1 MADKKDITIDEN
13 IFEETIENEKGNV
26 KISDEVI
33 SIIAT
38 MATSEVP
45 GVHSMSGNITSG
57 IVEFL
62 GGKKSPSK
70 GIKVT
75 VDDLGNITLDIHIT
89 ITYGYKIPDIAWE
102 VQEKVKKAV
111 EELTGMPVAKVN
123 IHVDGVSIDKSKK
136 EEEEAPA
143 DDPEEAAE
151 TEEKE
156 ETEE

>member
-1 MADKKDITIDEN
+1 MADKKDITIEEEN

-89 ITYGYKIPDIAWE
+89 ITYGYKIPDVAWE

-111 EELTGMPVAKVN
+111 EELTGMPVQKVN
-123 IHVDGVSIDKSKK
+123 IHVDGVNIDKSKK
-136 EEEEAPA
+136 EGEAPA
-143 DDPEEAAE
+143 ETPEDAPKA
-151 TEEKE
+151 E